1 MNKYVDE
8 QVSIGDYILTGGELG
23 AMVISDSIIRLID
36 GAISSESI
44 VSESYE
50 NGLLEYPQYTE
61 PFDYKGDKIPD
72 ILYSGNHVAIDKWR
86 QKQSLKITKE
96 NRKDLFD
103 KYELTKQDK
112 KLLNELDSEETPKW
126 EKDAIEKGHKFI
138 KKD

>member
-1 MNKYVDE
+1 
-8 QVSIGDYILTGGELG
+8 
-23 AMVISDSIIRLID
+23 MVISDSIIRLID

-61 PFDYKGDKIPD
+61 PFDYEGDKVPD

-86 QKQSLKITKE
+86 QKQSLKLTKE

-103 KYELTKQDK
+103 KDELSKQDK
-112 KLLNELDSEETPKW
+112 KLLKELESDETPKW
-126 EKDAIEKGHKFI
+126 ESDAIEKGHKFI